1 MKVSILIFGVCPHE
15 TLTTNMSAVGAA
27 LVFEGKSCGLRRA
40 GASISTPACESGKV
54 R

>member
-1 MKVSILIFGVCPHE
+1 MFCPIE
-15 TLTTNMSAVGAA
+15 TLRKNMIAAGAA
-27 LVFEGKSCGLRRA
+27 PLFEGKSYGLRRA